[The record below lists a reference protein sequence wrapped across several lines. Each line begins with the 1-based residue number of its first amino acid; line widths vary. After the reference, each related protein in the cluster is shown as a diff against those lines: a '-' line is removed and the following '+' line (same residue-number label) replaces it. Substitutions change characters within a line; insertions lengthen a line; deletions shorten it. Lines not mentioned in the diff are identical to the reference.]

1 MEGRNLNLIQR
12 SVLKGLTRSGG
23 TGNVMELLKEEV
35 TDFQQGFD
43 FANELQNLDL
53 VKLLYSNFN
62 KNLVVVELTLLG
74 EQLGKS

>member
-12 SVLKGLTRSGG
+12 SVLKSLTRSGG

-74 EQLGKS
+74 EQLGKP

>member
-12 SVLKGLTRSGG
+12 SVLKSLTRSGG